1 MRPSS
6 SSGFTSRPSTSHS
19 IRSASRFSQRPSSA
33 LSHRPGSSLSQRP
46 TSRLSQRPPS
56 RHAQRFASQ
65 LGKLVENV
73 TGLSADD
80 EEDYEDAFDLALR
93 TLETNRYTGLRVNLD
108 DVEARIEGLIEK
120 AQIKGQDVMATALS
134 ETRTRLKN
142 TVQEVSATTD
152 EPLVRESLL
161 PDHIHFLLLLAN
173 APNFVTQAAAADI
186 LHSIRNPPS
195 PPHVLTWEDILA
207 EEPFEGEHW
216 RMPPSP
222 SSSSLSSWSD
232 LPSKQQLVDSED
244 STSAAEDS
252 ISSESP
258 DLRPDEGEASNKGE
272 PNDDPQGTID
282 ALQQQQYWTNQSP
295 LKDTP
300 FNLGDPSTLGPAFAS
315 LGKPLSGPRVYI
327 SELNAV
333 REALMALQG
342 CYGYLFQLD
351 PGSHQ
356 VQIVPSAPV
365 LPQISPGTFRSLLS
379 AFASTATTLA
389 QLRRFIQFTRLQ
401 EVTYGVTYRCRTLS
415 AFSEGVEVVLSDFAT
430 WCSDIEMQLCRAQAG
445 SGPEMIVSLLSLRHK
460 LQQRA
465 NATFDILWLIA
476 RKFCATT
483 NTPSDKELQLP
494 DPCSSA
500 QYILDQLLAYSHSH
514 ASMGDPKTAAS
525 LMRVFVYAITPLW
538 CSLHLWLKNGVPSM
552 GPLDDRYGSIDGII
566 HDSEFFIEINDGLLT
581 SADSWHEA
589 CTLRSTPNTVD
600 DGVPGFLQTIGSQ
613 LLSAGKAVGL
623 LRALGTEDFFYKTG
637 EDGSALEWLADWLD
651 AQTLFGDGPLKEGV
665 SVRLA
670 ALANENTLPPT
681 TKPPQ
686 LARNDPDGQ
695 RKGLWAEEVSTRAT
709 HYLLPL
715 CGSAQARL
723 NRVVVE
729 ESRLWDHLR
738 AIEDV
743 YLMRRGDIMA
753 EFCDILY
760 SRMDAGLPWNDF
772 HFLNGA
778 FRDSLAASSCR
789 WLDASLMRMSYQAT
803 GRDSIART
811 VAALEGLTL
820 DYQVPFPLN
829 YMLGPASIRSYC
841 KIFVLLLQLRR
852 CNVILRSL
860 DFNCSRYPNSN
871 ITNEALRAFYGLK
884 AKLVC
889 IYYNHIVT
897 YVLRDETQRLH
908 EVLASANSLDQM
920 VSQHSA
926 YLDRVLRQC
935 FLLPESDAAHKA
947 VVAILDVTLTA
958 RRCFDTASSDVS
970 IDLSSL
976 AMRDERLAERGR
988 RQKQRLR
995 QSQKR
1000 LRRNVISFTS
1010 ETVDTQLADSSS
1022 DSSEDLDLSYLS
1034 TAMDEQQPDAS
1045 GGLTGNS
1052 WLSRIDDCNVR
1063 LDNLMRLLAR
1073 SVEALS
1079 GAAEGSLKTYAILAF
1094 SLEDWD
1100 R

>member
-65 LGKLVENV
+65 LGKLVENIA
-73 TGLSADD
+73 GLSADD
-80 EEDYEDAFDLALR
+80 EEDYEDACDLALR

-108 DVEARIEGLIEK
+108 EVEARIEGFIEK

-134 ETRTRLKN
+134 ETRTRLK
-142 TVQEVSATTD
+142 TIVQEVSATTD
-152 EPLVRESLL
+152 EPPVRESLL

-173 APNFVTQAAAADI
+173 APNSVTQAAAADI
-186 LHSIRNPPS
+186 LHSIRNPPP

-232 LPSKQQLVDSED
+232 LPSRQQVVDSEG

-252 ISSESP
+252 ISLKSP
-258 DLRPDEGEASNKGE
+258 ELKPDEAEASDKVE
-272 PNDDPQGTID
+272 PSDDPQSTLD
-282 ALQQQQYWTNQSP
+282 ALRQQQYWTNQSP

-315 LGKPLSGPRVYI
+315 LRESTSEAPVHI

-342 CYGYLFQLD
+342 FYGYLFQVD

-356 VQIVPSAPV
+356 VQIAPSAPV
-365 LPQISPGTFRSLLS
+365 LPHMSPRAFRSLLS

-401 EVTYGVTYRCRTLS
+401 EVTNGVAYRCRTLS
-415 AFSEGVEVVLSDFAT
+415 AFSEGVEVILSDFAT
-430 WCSDIEMQLCRAQAG
+430 WCSDIEMQLCKAQAG

-460 LQQRA
+460 LQQQT
-465 NATFDILWLIA
+465 NATFNILWLIA
-476 RKFCATT
+476 RKFCATH
-483 NTPSDKELQLP
+483 NTPSERELRLP

-500 QYILDQLLAYSHSH
+500 QYILDQLLAYSQSH
-514 ASMGDPKTAAS
+514 ASMGDQKTAAS
-525 LMRVFVYAITPLW
+525 LMRVFAYAITPLW
-538 CSLHLWLKNGVPSM
+538 RSLHLWLKNGVPSAS
-552 GPLDDRYGSIDGII
+552 PLDDRYGSIDGII

-589 CTLRSTPNTVD
+589 CILRSTPDTVD
-600 DGVPGFLQTIGSQ
+600 DGVPEFLQAIGPQ

-623 LRALGTEDFFYKTG
+623 LRALGTEDFFYDSG
-637 EDGSALEWLADWLD
+637 DDGSAPEWLVDWVD
-651 AQTLFGDGPLKEGV
+651 ARTLFGG
-665 SVRLA
+665 RLLNGGSSTRSA
-670 ALANENTLPPT
+670 APANENTLPHT
-681 TKPPQ
+681 SKPPQ
-686 LARNDPDGQ
+686 LTTINPDGQ
-695 RKGLWAEEVSTRAT
+695 RKGLWAEEVSTRAA

-723 NRVVVE
+723 NRVIIE

-778 FRDSLAASSCR
+778 FRDSIAASSCN
-789 WLDASLMRMSYQAT
+789 WLEASLMRMSYQPT
-803 GRDSIART
+803 GRDSIVRT
-811 VAALEGLTL
+811 VTALEGLIL

-841 KIFVLLLQLRR
+841 RVFVLLLQLRR
-852 CNVILRSL
+852 CNVILRSM
-860 DFNCSRYPNSN
+860 DFNRSSYQNGN
-871 ITNEALRAFYGLK
+871 ITGETLRTFYGLR

-889 IYYNHIVT
+889 VYYNHIVT
-897 YVLRDETQRLH
+897 YVIRDETQHLH

-926 YLDRVLRQC
+926 YLDRVLQQC
-935 FLLPESDAAHKA
+935 FLSLESDTAHQA
-947 VVAILDVTLTA
+947 VLAILDVTLTA
-958 RRCFDTASSDVS
+958 RRCFDTVSNDIS

-1010 ETVDTQLADSSS
+1010 ETVDEHLADSSS

-1034 TAMDEQQPDAS
+1034 TAADEQQPESS

-1063 LDNLMRLLAR
+1063 LDNLMRLLVR

-1079 GAAEGSLKTYAILAF
+1079 GTAEASLKTYAILAF